1 MKGILLLEV
10 FRVDEAKL
18 PKPRYL
24 VTPFTPHVTLQFN
37 CESEDYR
44 QHLLKT
50 VEVVATEEFY
60 NDRVQGLK
68 VHINDPDISSLCCNK
83 VPHISISKI
92 DEAMFVET
100 GKAYE
105 TAPVKKPL
113 EKGLVLKTVVVFQPF
128 SLFKLQHATNGS
140 TTSL

>member
-1 MKGILLLEV
+1 MKGILLLEL
-10 FRVDEAKL
+10 FRVDEVKL
-18 PKPRYL
+18 PRPRYL
-24 VTPFTPHVTLQFN
+24 VTPFAPHVTLQFN

-44 QHLLKT
+44 QHLIKT
-50 VEVVATEEFY
+50 VEVVATEEYY

-68 VHINDPDISSLCCNK
+68 VQINDPDISKLCYNK
-83 VPHISISKI
+83 VPHISISRI
-92 DEAMFVET
+92 EEAMFVET
-100 GKAYE
+100 GRAYE

-113 EKGLVLKTVVVFQPF
+113 KEGLVLRTVVIFQPF